1 MATNPQMLVAIFD
14 AIFTPGGKSMFN
26 GETLQ
31 TQIALAGERTWYKPL
46 LKGWSKPGGGT
57 YDTSPAQQL
66 VYMTQALTRIE
77 AQQGAIMSVL
87 SQIAEAANKGVA
99 VDIDYDRI
107 RSMMPTYELVATAQ
121 EGAK

>member
-1 MATNPQMLVAIFD
+1 MATNQQMLTATFD
-14 AIFTPGGKSMFN
+14 AIFTPGGQSMFN

-31 TQIALAGERTWYKPL
+31 TQIALAGERTWHKPL
-46 LKGWSKPGGGT
+46 LKGWTKADGST

-66 VYMTQALTRIE
+66 VYMTQALARVE

-87 SQIAEAANKGVA
+87 SQIATAANKGVA

-107 RSMMPTYELVATAQ
+107 KAMMPTYELTPK
-121 EGAK
+121 EN